1 MEAYLHLPV
10 TYSLPLLKRKEGKK
24 WAFSFW
30 AYITPIPMS
39 LFKYS
44 KKQKK
49 SRMTQ
54 KLGLRLFAVAENFLT
69 LLNRTTDRTNC

>member
-1 MEAYLHLPV
+1 MGFFFLGIYYAYSDV
-10 TYSLPLLKRKEGKK
+10 
-24 WAFSFW
+24 SFQN
-30 AYITPIPMS
+30 
-39 LFKYS
+39 S

>member
-39 LFKYS
+39 LFKIPKS
-44 KKQKK
+44 K
-49 SRMTQ
+49 RNP
-54 KLGLRLFAVAENFLT
+54 G
-69 LLNRTTDRTNC
+69 